1 MNENFDNEDPSDPLD
16 QNLSANDFSIEGLK
30 KNLILTNEVLLENLK
45 NRYMQELLGS
55 MIFFVFNET
64 CQNRNDNPTNTADRK
79 NPTAD
84 MFLSFWSKSVRK
96 KAKKEML
103 DINNKLKESKMN
115 FLGAI
120 SNFSLPTTEDYQLIY
135 NQAISEIE
143 KIFQKN
149 TKI

>member
-1 MNENFDNEDPSDPLD
+1 MNENFDNEESAD

-30 KNLILTNEVLLENLK
+30 KNLIQTNEALLENLK

-55 MIFFVFNET
+55 MIFFVFNEI
-64 CQNRNDNPTNTADRK
+64 CQSKNNYSENTLDKK

-84 MFLSFWSKSVRK
+84 MFLSFWSKEVRK

-103 DINNKLKESKMN
+103 DINDKLKHSKMN

-120 SNFSLPTTEDYQLIY
+120 SNFSLPSTEDYQLIY

-143 KIFQKN
+143 KVFQKN

>member
-1 MNENFDNEDPSDPLD
+1 MNENFDNEDPAD

-30 KNLILTNEVLLENLK
+30 KNLIQTNEVLLENLK

-55 MIFFVFNET
+55 MIFFVFNEV
-64 CQNRNDNPTNTADRK
+64 CQNKNDNPTSEVDKK

-103 DINNKLKESKMN
+103 DINNKLKDSKMN

-120 SNFSLPTTEDYQLIY
+120 SNFSLPSTEDYQLIY

>member
-1 MNENFDNEDPSDPLD
+1 MNENFDNEDSVD

-30 KNLILTNEVLLENLK
+30 KNLIQTNEALLENLK

-55 MIFFVFNET
+55 MIFFVFNEV
-64 CQNRNDNPTNTADRK
+64 CQNKNDNPTSEVDKK
-79 NPTAD
+79 NQTAD

-103 DINNKLKESKMN
+103 DINNKLKDSKMN

-120 SNFSLPTTEDYQLIY
+120 SNFSLPSTEDYQLIY

>member
-1 MNENFDNEDPSDPLD
+1 MRENPEENNYGSDD
-16 QNLSANDFSIEGLK
+16 FSSNDFSIDGLK
-30 KNLILTNEVLLENLK
+30 KNLIETNNQLLENLK

-55 MIFFVFNET
+55 MIFFVFNEI
-64 CQNRNDNPTNTADRK
+64 CQSKNNYSENTLDKK

-84 MFLSFWSKSVRK
+84 MFLSFWSKEVRK

-103 DINNKLKESKMN
+103 DINDKLKHSKMN

-120 SNFSLPTTEDYQLIY
+120 SNFSLPSTEDYQLIY

-143 KIFQKN
+143 KVFQKN

>member
-1 MNENFDNEDPSDPLD
+1 MNENFDNEDSVD

-30 KNLILTNEVLLENLK
+30 KNLIQTNEALLENLK

-55 MIFFVFNET
+55 MIFFVFNEV
-64 CQNRNDNPTNTADRK
+64 CQNKNDNPTSTVDKK

-103 DINNKLKESKMN
+103 DINNKLKDSKMN

-120 SNFSLPTTEDYQLIY
+120 SNFSLPSTEDYQLIY

>member
-1 MNENFDNEDPSDPLD
+1 MNENFDNEDSVD

-30 KNLILTNEVLLENLK
+30 KNLIQTNEALLENLK

-55 MIFFVFNET
+55 MIFFVFNEV
-64 CQNRNDNPTNTADRK
+64 CQNKNDNPTSEVDKK
-79 NPTAD
+79 NQTAD

-103 DINNKLKESKMN
+103 DINNKLKDSKMN

-120 SNFSLPTTEDYQLIY
+120 SNFSLPSTEDYQLIY
-135 NQAISEIE
+135 NQAITEIE